1 MNELKDKDLR
11 EALKRKEAH
20 RTKPEVPADFCADI
34 MEEIG
39 ARSQEPGVRKDRP
52 VIWRWMA
59 AAASLLL
66 LIGIGTTVWQKE
78 TGDRS
83 ETNTYDAQHVETSPK
98 VETPQPRSTEKP
110 ASRQNPTE
118 KAPTVQPSER
128 SAQVVSTFRTHS
140 ESDGNELPVRPAR
153 TPSGPV
159 DKNLHYASVQDSAYQ
174 DPARVDAFIAKLADY
189 NEVKPVSLDC
199 DNSDSTVVSKAYL
212 FEDSQEL
219 DLFARLLQVAC
230 WYDSKTPGYLLNFSH
245 QQFFFTLK
253 DVRKGQKYLW
263 MAERIGGGRILLQ
276 STRSTINVVPSPAC
290 YQDLRERLTL
300 PGNINQQN
308 I

>member
-11 EALKRKEAH
+11 EALKRREAH
-20 RTKPEVPADFCADI
+20 RTRPEVPADFCENI
-34 MEEIG
+34 MKEIDPQKG
-39 ARSQEPGVRKDRP
+39 HPM
-52 VIWRWMA
+52 IWRWMA
-59 AAASLLL
+59 VAASLLL
-66 LIGIGTTVWQKE
+66 IIGIGTRVMMKEESGNRSQE
-78 TGDRS
+78 TGVRS
-83 ETNTYDAQHVETSPK
+83 EANTYVAQHVEASPK
-98 VETPQPRSTEKP
+98 VETPQSPSTEEP
-110 ASRQNPTE
+110 APKQNPTE
-118 KAPTVQPSER
+118 KAPTGRPSKRNVQDQ
-128 SAQVVSTFRTHS
+128 SASRDFT
-140 ESDGNELPVRPAR
+140 
-153 TPSGPV
+153 
-159 DKNLHYASVQDSAYQ
+159 DKNLHYASVQDSTYQ
-174 DPARVDAFIAKLADY
+174 DPARVDEFIAKLADY
-189 NEVKPVSLDC
+189 NKVKSVSLDC
-199 DNSDSTVVSKAYL
+199 NNSDSTVVSKAYL

-253 DVRKGQKYLW
+253 DQRKGQKYLW
-263 MAERIGGGRILLQ
+263 MAERISGGRILLQ

>member
-11 EALKRKEAH
+11 EALKRREAH
-20 RTKPEVPADFCADI
+20 RTKPEVPADFCESI
-34 MEEIG
+34 MKEIG
-39 ARSQEPGVRKDRP
+39 DKSQETGVRKDHP
-52 VIWRWMA
+52 MIWRWMA
-59 AAASLLL
+59 VAASLLL
-66 LIGIGTTVWQKE
+66 IIGIGAILWQKD
-78 TGDRS
+78 TGVGSKD
-83 ETNTYDAQHVETSPK
+83 NTYVAQNVEASSK
-98 VETPQPRSTEKP
+98 METPQPPSTEEP
-110 ASRQNPTE
+110 APKQNPME
-118 KAPTVQPSER
+118 KASIEKPSKR
-128 SAQVVSTFRTHS
+128 HAQDQSTSRAHS
-140 ESDGNELPVRPAR
+140 ESDGSELPVRPTR
-153 TPSGPV
+153 TQSGLT
-159 DKNLHYASVQDSAYQ
+159 DKKLHYASVQDSAYQ

-189 NEVKPVSLDC
+189 NNVKSVSLDC

-263 MAERIGGGRILLQ
+263 MAERISGGRILLQ

>member
-1 MNELKDKDLR
+1 MDELKDKDLR
-11 EALKRKEAH
+11 EALKRREAH

-39 ARSQEPGVRKDRP
+39 DKRQGTEVRKDHS

-66 LIGIGTTVWQKE
+66 LIGIGTTVMMKKS
-78 TGDRS
+78 GVGS
-83 ETNTYDAQHVETSPK
+83 ETNTYVAQHVETSPK
-98 VETPQPRSTEKP
+98 PENPQPPSTEEP
-110 ASRQNPTE
+110 APKQNPTE
-118 KAPTVQPSER
+118 NTPTAQPSKR
-128 SAQVVSTFRTHS
+128 HAQDQSTSRAHS
-140 ESDGNELPVRPAR
+140 ESDGSELPVRPAR
-153 TPSGPV
+153 TQSGLT
-159 DKNLHYASVQDSAYQ
+159 DNNLHYASVQDSAYQ

-263 MAERIGGGRILLQ
+263 MAERISGGRILLQ